1 MALCSAGE
9 QKSHG
14 TLGECEWPAAKSLL
28 SIRPCPSHPLQRGRG
43 VIFLSFFQDPHGTEL
58 RNLPSGVKYIL
69 TISVL
74 TFAVIS
80 RIY

>member
-1 MALCSAGE
+1 MNTPFAVLQS
-9 QKSHG
+9 KSHMK
-14 TLGECEWPAAKSLL
+14 TPGECEWLAAKSLL
-28 SIRPCPSHPLQRGRG
+28 SIRPCPSHP
-43 VIFLSFFQDPHGTEL
+43 LSFFQDPHGTEL
-58 RNLPSGVKYIL
+58 RNLPSGVKNIL